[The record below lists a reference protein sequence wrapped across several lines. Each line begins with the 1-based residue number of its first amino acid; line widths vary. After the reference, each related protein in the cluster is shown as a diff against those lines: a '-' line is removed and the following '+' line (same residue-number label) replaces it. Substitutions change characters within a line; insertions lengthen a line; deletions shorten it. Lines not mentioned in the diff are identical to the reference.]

1 MDYAINNNVKKQ
13 IVNFYN
19 LLFYFSKTSIL
30 CIWLYKDIVINS
42 HFTPPLSKKTI
53 TRLDCNYPF

>member
-42 HFTPPLSKKTI
+42 QFTPLLSKKTI
-53 TRLDCNYPF
+53 ARLN